1 VINQLMLYIL
11 AAGLTAIAYVNKAGI
26 VTYNYS
32 NTLHESDDDVGCVG
46 RRNSFRVLR
55 SHPHR
60 HSTRR
65 DDAGARRDG
74 ACGDGTDRYLS
85 KWKIEKMLE

>member
-32 NTLHESDDDVGCVG
+32 NTLHESDDDGGVG
-46 RRNSFRVLR
+46 RHNSFRVLR
-55 SHPHR
+55 SHR
-60 HSTRR
+60 HSRGDR
-65 DDAGARRDG
+65 GYVGHGAIMYK
-74 ACGDGTDRYLS
+74 AIKTC
-85 KWKIEKMLE
+85 KICLKIVK

>member
-1 VINQLMLYIL
+1 MLH
-11 AAGLTAIAYVNKAGI
+11 AGLTAIAYVKKAGI